1 MKLKLHLKSKVQ
13 GRLGVAVGHSHK
25 TTPKARANTRGTRG
39 HEGHNTKAAKRP
51 QKRRKCNKLA
61 GMLRHLGRA
70 QYQGWS
76 SLWQLAHCGARFA
89 CVRKPA
95 HHSSLRCHSSV
106 YFSSNQVGIFITKK
120 RKKKGGEESSA
131 GCTTT
136 RVPPP
141 RISGFG
147 IVTNMATC
155 NFIEISC
162 NFISL
167 KIANSLLEQL

>member
-95 HHSSLRCHSSV
+95 HHSSLRCHSFKPGLYIIHNKAKKEGGESGGCGDPPSILRCV
-106 YFSSNQVGIFITKK
+106 GFRRMAFSSKK
-120 RKKKGGEESSA
+120 
-131 GCTTT
+131 
-136 RVPPP
+136 P
-141 RISGFG
+141 RI
-147 IVTNMATC
+147 TNAASP
-155 NFIEISC
+155 NFCPRYFASR
-162 NFISL
+162 
-167 KIANSLLEQL
+167 A